1 VSDSQIPEYI
11 KIRSFLWANIPVLLE
26 SASARK
32 EASKNDS
39 DDLFG
44 DGSVEESSLISRI
57 PWQKDYPI
65 KFKFDILTDERETL
79 GIYVSGN
86 PLEDFLPILEW
97 VKQATLFDDINLI
110 LVEKIRKIF
119 TRAGGMMLAIQLT
132 TPFESL
138 EGIIFPKNA
147 GKFSSILE
155 EKQLYWVFGNI
166 KRKEKKE
173 EKAESDSTPE
183 YDEKPKMMLSNLVP
197 FNSGVLELIN
207 SSELSLSDK
216 RREALKDIN
225 WQEIQQNPSL
235 FWESHQV
242 EKSNANNETEPEPK
256 ILKIPK
262 ELGADGLR
270 ELKLKLKNHHIPGG
284 LVVVVELETSSG
296 WKKAR
301 GTFWIPTQDLEFFKK
316 YLQS

>member
-1 VSDSQIPEYI
+1 MPDSQIPEYI
-11 KIRSFLWANIPVLLE
+11 KIRSFLWANIPTLLE

-44 DGSVEESSLISRI
+44 GGHTEESSSLSRI

-65 KFKFDILTDERETL
+65 KFKFDILTDEKETL

-97 VKQATLFDDINLI
+97 IQQVTLFDDIHLI

-155 EKQLYWVFGNI
+155 EKELYWVFGNI

-173 EKAESDSTPE
+173 EKSDSDNAPE

-197 FNSGVLELIN
+197 FKAGVLELIN
-207 SSELSLSDK
+207 SSELSLSEK
-216 RREALKDIN
+216 RQEALKNIN

-235 FWESHQV
+235 FWENHKAK
-242 EKSNANNETEPEPK
+242 ETDTKPNEDRAEPK
-256 ILKIPK
+256 VLKIPK

-270 ELKLKLKNHHIPGG
+270 ELKLKLKNHYIPGG
-284 LVVVVELETSSG
+284 LAIIIELETSSG

-301 GTFWIPTQDLEFFKK
+301 GTFWIPSQDVEFFNR
-316 YLQS
+316 YLQ